1 MVLTKHCRNS
11 DSNTFHRSLIHS
23 SYRAC
28 FIRAEELRLKQD
40 QLMTR
45 KTDLKKGGMVDKNFE
60 VLSSS
65 DELEFTEYLDWRAK
79 IL

>member
-1 MVLTKHCRNS
+1 M
-11 DSNTFHRSLIHS
+11 
-23 SYRAC
+23 
-28 FIRAEELRLKQD
+28 RLKQD

-45 KTDLKKGGMVDKNFE
+45 KTDLKKCGMVDKNFE

-65 DELEFTEYLDWRAK
+65 DELEFNEYLDWRAK